1 MRTRLF
7 TAAPI
12 RPERNV
18 KARAILDT
26 PERQNAAL
34 ALQDIIINSPVPR
47 HAVMEIS
54 SRNVVEGT
62 ARAPHRAMYKAMSLT
77 DDDIAKPFV
86 GVCHTGNEATP
97 CNIHLPRL
105 AIKAKQGVADAG
117 ATPREF
123 STIAVSDGIAMG
135 HEGMK
140 SSLVSRE
147 VIADSI
153 ELMVRAHQYDA
164 LVGIAGCDKSLPGTM
179 MAMARLN
186 IPSVFVYG
194 GTIMPGV
201 LADGR
206 ELTIVDVYE
215 AVGAYDS
222 GNISLEQLKD
232 IEDTAC
238 PNAGSCGGMFTANT
252 MASISEAIGLALP
265 GSASPPAEDAR
276 REEMAYQTGAACAR
290 LLLESGTRPR
300 DILTFEAFENAIAML
315 NAVGGST
322 NGILHLLALS
332 REVGVNLTYDDFE
345 RVRKRTPHITDMK
358 PGGNYVMNS
367 LDRIGG
373 IPRVMAK
380 LLDAG
385 LLNGDCITVTGRTIS
400 ENLGSENTRVWLSQA
415 PGATST
421 GVASPA
427 AAASPPTSPATP
439 PTATAST
446 TFAASQDH
454 PAKKGADVPPDH
466 APGILRGVENP
477 IHRTG
482 TALILKGTLAPDGAV
497 IKTAGVEMSSFE
509 GRARVFDREEE
520 AFEAVSQGK
529 IVPGD
534 VVVIR
539 YEGPKGGPGMRE
551 MLATT
556 AALVG
561 QGLGRQVAMVT
572 DGRFSGGTRGFMVG
586 HVAPEAYV
594 GGPIALVEDGDAIRI
609 DTDSNSID
617 IVVPDRE
624 MDARRARWQR
634 PPPNYEDGALAKFA
648 SLVGSASEGAVTR
661 PVLP

>member
-1 MRTRLF
+1 M
-7 TAAPI
+7 
-12 RPERNV
+12 
-18 KARAILDT
+18 
-26 PERQNAAL
+26 
-34 ALQDIIINSPVPR
+34 S
-47 HAVMEIS
+47 IS

-77 DDDIAKPFV
+77 DEDLARPFV

-97 CNIHLPRL
+97 CNIHLPQL
-105 AIKAKQGVADAG
+105 ALKAKQGVADAG

-179 MAMARLN
+179 MAMARLD

-194 GTIMPGV
+194 GTIMPGM
-201 LADGR
+201 LDGR

-215 AVGAYDS
+215 AVGSYDAGS
-222 GNISLEQLKD
+222 ISLEQLKD
-232 IEDTAC
+232 IENAAC

-276 REEMAYQTGAACAR
+276 REAMAYDTGTACAR
-290 LLLESGTRPR
+290 LLLETGIRPR
-300 DILTFEAFENAIAML
+300 DILTLESFENAITML

-332 REVGVNLTYDDFE
+332 REVGVDLTYEDFE
-345 RVRKRTPHITDMK
+345 RIRKKTPHITDMK
-358 PGGNYVMNS
+358 PGGSYVMNS

-373 IPRVMAK
+373 IPLVMKK

-385 LLNGDCITVTGRTIS
+385 LLNGDCMTVTGKTIS
-400 ENLGSENTRVWLSQA
+400 QNLASVAPYVPAGPDGSKLQESGHRGDS
-415 PGATST
+415 GA
-421 GVASPA
+421 GA
-427 AAASPPTSPATP
+427 AE
-439 PTATAST
+439 
-446 TFAASQDH
+446 
-454 PAKKGADVPPDH
+454 
-466 APGILRGVENP
+466 APGILRDTDSP

-482 TALILKGTLAPDGAV
+482 TAVILRGTLAPDGAV
-497 IKTAGVEMSSFE
+497 IKTAGVEMTTFE
-509 GRARVFDREEE
+509 GRARVFNREET
-520 AFEAVSQGK
+520 AFEEVSRGG

-594 GGPIALVEDGDAIRI
+594 GGPIALVRDGDTIVI
-609 DTDSNSID
+609 DTESNHID
-617 IVVPDRE
+617 VRVSEGE
-624 MDARRARWQR
+624 MESRRAGWQR
-634 PPPNYEDGALAKFA
+634 PPPNYTHGALAKFA
-648 SLVGSASEGAVTR
+648 SLVGSAAEGAVTR
-661 PVLP
+661 PVVRQ